1 MELSYKEL
9 TNIQEKIVGYRNEL
23 RGLISAVDE
32 NGHRKLNPIF
42 FLSGEIAAYKI
53 VNIWY
58 KQMLSNE
65 FKATKQVID
74 ALGNI
79 GCLMKARKGDFRVK
93 ADEEDYEYWSQLVWY
108 DLFDYQYNDSV
119 VDINKEIIEFSWLMQ
134 AGNDIPQEEMRY
146 VLADAEDD
154 AKMGIIYTDTHNMFM
169 NLEPPQ
175 LKQAVIEMM
184 KSTKLYK
191 LHFDT
196 FQ

>member
-9 TNIQEKIVGYRNEL
+9 TAIQEKIVGYRSEL
-23 RGLISAVDE
+23 RELISEVDE
-32 NGHRKLNPIF
+32 KGHRKLNPIF

-58 KQMLSNE
+58 KRMLSNE
-65 FKATKQVID
+65 FKETKQVID
-74 ALGNI
+74 TLGNI

-134 AGNDIPQEEMRY
+134 AANDIPEDEMKY
-146 VLADAEDD
+146 CLADAEDD
-154 AKMGIIYTDTHNMFM
+154 AEMGIVYTDTHNMFM
-169 NLEPPQ
+169 NLEPQQ
-175 LKQAVIEMM
+175 LKLMVIEMM
-184 KSTKLYK
+184 KLTKLYK
-191 LHFDT
+191 LHFDI